1 MFFRLGPDGRRM
13 RERFAHGGDFPSP
26 SCRASLGVATDELP
40 AVLPA
45 GRRIYAF
52 SPRRW
57 TAETYH
63 AVRARI
69 PQWSHASLSD

>member
-1 MFFRLGPDGRRM
+1 MFFRLGPDGRRI
-13 RERFAHGGDFPSP
+13 RERFAHGGDFSGA

-40 AVLPA
+40 SVLPA

-63 AVRARI
+63 TVRARI
-69 PQWSHASLSD
+69 PQWPYASLSD